1 MLPSAPLGTDRRQSC
16 RSWLRGHAHTCV
28 GALLV
33 FLLIRSFQ
41 QYRMT
46 FAILEESRRTIV
58 LIANYRDSTRCA
70 QTLQSLFTNAARPD
84 LLSLSLFDQIYS
96 HERTCMDVYCADVG
110 EAHCRRHAVRRNDTL
125 DAALATG
132 PTKARYETEKGI
144 DVHMDTFA
152 LAVDSHIVFVHHW
165 DMELKSQFDSLANP
179 KAVLTVY
186 PKSTTRTLFD
196 QWTMRWLG
204 LSSTSVMC
212 YARIETIDDDAMVQY
227 SAPAQQFMPYRF
239 SPVLVSQFAGGFN
252 FGSAAGALQVRND
265 PFTPFLF
272 HGEEYSKAARLFTHG
287 YDMYAPIR
295 DVVYH
300 YYEER
305 PVVWE
310 RDWPQRYVIQQQSKR
325 RIRALL
331 GLPVTSNDYDTT
343 NMSQFGLGH
352 LRSMA
357 SFIEFSR
364 IDPLAPKDGLNSQQF
379 QNCGTLTYVEPTV

>member
-1 MLPSAPLGTDRRQSC
+1 
-16 RSWLRGHAHTCV
+16 
-28 GALLV
+28 
-33 FLLIRSFQ
+33 
-41 QYRMT
+41 MT

-58 LIANYRDSTRCA
+58 LIAYRDSTRCA

-96 HERTCMDVYCADVG
+96 HERTCVDVYCADVG

-144 DVHMDTFA
+144 DVDMDTFA

-204 LSSTSVMC
+204 STSVMC
-212 YARIETIDDDAMVQY
+212 YARIETIDDDAMMQY

-239 SPVLVSQFAGGFN
+239 SPVLASQFAGGFN
-252 FGSAAGALQVRND
+252 FGSAAAALQVRND

-287 YDMYAPIR
+287 Y
-295 DVVYH
+295 
-300 YYEER
+300 
-305 PVVWE
+305 
-310 RDWPQRYVIQQQSKR
+310 QSKR

-357 SFIEFSR
+357 SFIEFSG